1 MILLATSIQIS
12 EGLKKELT
20 KRKFFE
26 KETYEEVIWD
36 LVEDSQELSE
46 ETKKEIAL
54 ARAEIKE
61 GKFHSLS
68 EVKKEL
74 GL

>member
-1 MILLATSIQIS
+1 MATSIQIS
-12 EGLKKELT
+12 EDLQQELV
-20 KRKFFE
+20 KRKFYE

-36 LVEDSQELSE
+36 MVENSIELSE

-54 ARAEIKE
+54 ARAEIKA
-61 GKFHSLS
+61 GKFHSLAD
-68 EVKKEL
+68 VKKEL

>member
-1 MILLATSIQIS
+1 MATSIQIS
-12 EGLKKELT
+12 ESLQKELT

-26 KETYEEVIWD
+26 KETYEEVIWG
-36 LVEDSQELSE
+36 LVEDSRELNE
-46 ETKKEIAL
+46 ETREEIAL

-61 GKFHSLS
+61 GKVHTFA

-74 GL
+74 NL

>member
-1 MILLATSIQIS
+1 MATSIQIS
-12 EGLKKELT
+12 ENLQKELI
-20 KRKFFE
+20 KRKFSD

-46 ETKKEIAL
+46 ETRKEIAL

-61 GKFHSLS
+61 GRFHSLADI
-68 EVKKEL
+68 KKEL
-74 GL
+74 GI

>member
-1 MILLATSIQIS
+1 MATSIQIS
-12 EGLKKELT
+12 ENLQKELI
-20 KRKFFE
+20 KRKISD

-36 LVEDSQELSE
+36 LVEDSRELSE
-46 ETKKEIAL
+46 ETRKEIAL

-61 GKFHSLS
+61 GKFHSLAD
-68 EVKKEL
+68 VKKEL

>member
-1 MILLATSIQIS
+1 MATSIQIS
-12 EGLKKELT
+12 EDLQKELI
-20 KRKFFE
+20 KRKFSD

-46 ETKKEIAL
+46 ETRKEIAL

-61 GKFHSLS
+61 GRFHSLA

-74 GL
+74 RL

>member
-1 MILLATSIQIS
+1 MVTSIQIS
-12 EGLKKELT
+12 EGLQKELI
-20 KRKFFE
+20 KRKLFE
-26 KETYEEVIWD
+26 KETYEAVIWG

-46 ETKKEIAL
+46 QTKKEIAS
-54 ARAEIKE
+54 ARAEIKA
-61 GKFHSLS
+61 GKSYTLA

>member
-1 MILLATSIQIS
+1 MATTIQIS
-12 EGLKKELT
+12 ADLQKELT
-20 KRKFFE
+20 NRKLSD

-36 LVEDSQELSE
+36 MIEDSQELSE
-46 ETKKEIAL
+46 ETKRDIADSY
-54 ARAEIKE
+54 AEIKA
-61 GKFHSLS
+61 GRFHTLA

>member
-1 MILLATSIQIS
+1 MATSIQIS
-12 EGLKKELT
+12 EDLQKELI
-20 KRKFFE
+20 KRKFFD

-61 GKFHSLS
+61 GRFHSLA

>member
-1 MILLATSIQIS
+1 MATSIQVS
-12 EGLKKELT
+12 EELRKELV
-20 KRKFFE
+20 KRKFYD

-36 LVEDSQELSE
+36 MIEDSLELSE
-46 ETKKEIAL
+46 QAKKEIAQ
-54 ARAEIKE
+54 ARAEIE
-61 GKFHSLS
+61 AGKSHTLE